1 MARLSRVISKNKGDE
16 KRGGGGEEGRPR
28 LEEEQEREREREARD
43 KI

>member
-16 KRGGGGEEGRPR
+16 KRGGGEEKKADLVSRKNK
-28 LEEEQEREREREARD
+28 REREREARD